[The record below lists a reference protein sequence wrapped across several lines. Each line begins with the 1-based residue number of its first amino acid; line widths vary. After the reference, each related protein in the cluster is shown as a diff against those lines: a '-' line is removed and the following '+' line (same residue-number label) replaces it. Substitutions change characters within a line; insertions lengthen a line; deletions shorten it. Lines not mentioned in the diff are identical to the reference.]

1 MTDLELRRQTRS
13 SYNYRYA
20 IKEDSSLKFRL
31 KHWSKVIM
39 LCASQSHCIH
49 LTSGCITSSMVMLS
63 MQLDSEEQIAN
74 RRIHNTR
81 QTTVS
86 QLLHQ
91 FSRVGCGC
99 LFYVYRALCHRNVTS
114 GPSLPNRFSGLLITK
129 PSWPPAALTG
139 GSTCGTSARSER
151 NSHQRMPRMALLS
164 CWSVATNA
172 VVVDLCVT

>member
-1 MTDLELRRQTRS
+1 MCLSITL
-13 SYNYRYA
+13 Y
-20 IKEDSSLKFRL
+20 IP
-31 KHWSKVIM
+31 
-39 LCASQSHCIH
+39 
-49 LTSGCITSSMVMLS
+49 TSGCMTSSMLKLS

-74 RRIHNTR
+74 RRILTR
-81 QTTVS
+81 QTTDNS
-86 QLLHQ
+86 QLLDQ

-99 LFYVYRALCHRNVTS
+99 LFYVYRALCRRNVTS

-151 NSHQRMPRMALLS
+151 NSHQRMPRMVLLS

-172 VVVDLCVT
+172 IVVDLCVARIEFQVPR